1 MDKSKIILIV
11 GAVFIVIALALSTVS
26 VIMMSSVL
34 KQVRGDNEAAT
45 EEEGE
50 EPHIPLSA
58 TTNYE
63 LSSPVVAVVKSE
75 SNPSKTMNKSIE
87 IGFLLNNENKK
98 TPDILE
104 LMTTKEGVI
113 RDRISKL
120 IETKSVE
127 DFESNHFTEKLQKE
141 ILDLISA
148 ELDTDTIV
156 EVYFM
161 NNLGTTRD

>member
-34 KQVRGDNEAAT
+34 KQVSGDAEAT
-45 EEEGE
+45 QEEGE
-50 EPHIPLSA
+50 PQEIPLSM
-58 TTNYE
+58 TSNYE
-63 LSSPVVAVVKSE
+63 LSSPVVAVVRSE
-75 SNPSKTMNKSIE
+75 TNSSKTMNKSIE

-98 TPDILE
+98 TPEILE

-127 DFESNHFTEKLQKE
+127 DFESNNFTEKLQKE
-141 ILDLISA
+141 ILDLISK

-156 EVYFM
+156 EVYFI
-161 NNLGTTRD
+161 NNLGTTRN

>member
-26 VIMMSSVL
+26 VIMLSSVL
-34 KQVRGDNEAAT
+34 KQVKGEADAAT

-50 EPHIPLSA
+50 MPVIPLSE
-58 TTNYE
+58 TSSYE
-63 LSSPVVAVVKSE
+63 LSSPVVAVVKSDTE
-75 SNPSKTMNKSIE
+75 AKTMNKSIE

-98 TPDILE
+98 TPEVLE
-104 LMTTKEGVI
+104 LMANKEGVI

-127 DFESNHFTEKLQKE
+127 DFESNNFTEKLQKE

-156 EVYFM
+156 EVYFI
-161 NNLGTTRD
+161 NNLGTTR